1 MVQIICSDVEYV
13 LLEPEIGGSR
23 CYGVASVISSDSFP
37 TVIDHV
43 IDISRNRYHMINVID
58 MCNVHKL
65 DPIHFRDLVTDMLS
79 CFDDM
84 II

>member
-1 MVQIICSDVEYV
+1 MVQIICYDVEYV
-13 LLEPEIGGSR
+13 LLEPEIAGSR

>member
-1 MVQIICSDVEYV
+1 MQIKCSDVEYV
-13 LLEPEIGGSR
+13 LLETYIGGSR
-23 CYGVASVISSDSFP
+23 CFGVAAVNRSDSYP

-43 IDISRNRYHMINVID
+43 IDISRSREHMLYVID

-65 DPIHFRDLVTDMLS
+65 DPIHLRDLVTDMLS
-79 CFDDM
+79 SFDDM

>member
-1 MVQIICSDVEYV
+1 MQIKCSDVEYV
-13 LLEPEIGGSR
+13 LLETDIGGSR
-23 CYGVASVISSDSFP
+23 CFGVAAVISFDSYP

-43 IDISRNRYHMINVID
+43 IDISRNRDHMINVID

-65 DPIHFRDLVTDMLS
+65 DPIHLRDLVTDMLS